1 MTSFIEIPSKQKI
14 ATILQNWDE
23 FKRRIVNTLNVEDA
37 LKNKNDRDYDQ
48 RVILEKYYSRYGQ
61 RGVKVSYKRPK
72 YAKTG
77 REFVIEGVGLQALYK
92 PIRHTICEGIYKD
105 VDIKNCHPVL
115 LLQICKNKD
124 YSCVEI
130 QKYIDNRD
138 TYLRDICD
146 VNNLEFNKTNK
157 DMAKK
162 VILSIVNGSIYND
175 ATVVKQLEHK
185 PLWFDAFKE
194 ECNNIK
200 LKVYKD
206 ESYTELR
213 KIVNKKACE
222 SNKPI
227 NLEGSLLNHILC
239 EIEDL
244 ILQSCIEYCKIKQLK
259 WRNISKQFDGFM
271 LLNNEDINLTDL
283 SNFVKIHTSYDV
295 EFAYKEF
302 DEIIDLSGL
311 TCDIKQEENTFND
324 DGIIIRDDYQGA
336 KILIKNIK
344 NDIKVGVSHIYLRE
358 GFVWITDM
366 ERIRNRLSLKTML
379 LNMCLTNKDGDIR
392 PYSTNKTGCEKI
404 VDTALIILKQE
415 ANSKNDEL
423 FFYSSLGKTCFKNGV
438 YDWKTKT
445 FSTWESINNVYTT
458 IIINRDYVK
467 RDEAK
472 YKEVY
477 DKIFLSCFEKQHEDE
492 LKDLLGGYANALGG
506 NINNKYSILNLGSR
520 NSGKGVFTETLCKTF
535 EDYVKTIDSSVLL
548 MDTSIDEIR
557 NLGYFIDM
565 AYSRLVICNEAKV
578 DSRRQNKCIYDG
590 NTFKKLQGGDE
601 LTGRKIREDKQKF
614 RIAFKFVMNFN
625 EYPTFEPN
633 DCLQACENYSFPFRF
648 VDETLVQ
655 EIPEMYRKKDE
666 TIKDYIRNDDVANA
680 VFHILTDY
688 YSNERKLCA
697 KSIQSNNDICETTGD
712 LEMILKNNIEKI
724 TDDDKCLT
732 LDDILV
738 MLNGKDARPSKIKLK
753 KDMDRLYPNRYFK
766 QKTTK
771 RLTGFFGLQ
780 IKKEEQST

>member
-1 MTSFIEIPSKQKI
+1 MSSFLEIPSKQKI
-14 ATILQNWDE
+14 VTILQNWDE
-23 FKRRIVNTLNVEDA
+23 FKHRVIKTLKNENF
-37 LKNKNDRDYDQ
+37 LKNKNYKDYDQ
-48 RVILEKYYSRYGQ
+48 KVILEKYYSRYGQ

-72 YAKTG
+72 YCKTG
-77 REFVIEGVGLQALYK
+77 REFVTEGVGLQAFAK
-92 PIRHTICEGIYKD
+92 PIRHTICNGIYKD
-105 VDIKNCHPVL
+105 VDVKNCHPVL

-124 YSCVEI
+124 YPCAKIE
-130 QKYIDNRD
+130 KYINNRD

-157 DMAKK
+157 EMAKK
-162 VILSIVNGSIYND
+162 VILSIINGSIYND
-175 ATVVKQLEHK
+175 ASVIKKLEHK

-200 LKVYKD
+200 LKIYKD
-206 ESYTELR
+206 DNYTELR

-222 SNKPI
+222 SNKAI

-239 EIEDL
+239 EIEDI
-244 ILQSCIEYCKIKQLK
+244 ILQSCIEYCKIKQIK

-271 LLNNEDINLTDL
+271 ILKNEDINLTDL
-283 SNFVKIHTSYDV
+283 SNFVKLHTSYDV
-295 EFAYKEF
+295 EYAYKEF
-302 DEIIDLSGL
+302 DEVIDLSGL
-311 TCDIKQEENTFND
+311 TCDIKQEENIFND
-324 DGIIIRDDYQGA
+324 EGIIIRDDYQGA
-336 KILIKNIK
+336 KILINSIK
-344 NDIKVGVSHIYLRE
+344 DDIKIGLSHIYLRD
-358 GFVWITDM
+358 GFIWITDM
-366 ERIRNRLSLKTML
+366 ERIRNILSIKTML
-379 LNMCLTNKDGDIR
+379 LNMCLTNKEGDIR

-415 ANSKNDEL
+415 ANPKNDEL

-438 YDWKTKT
+438 YDWKTKK
-445 FSTWESINNVYTT
+445 FSPWESIDNVYTT
-458 IIINRDYVK
+458 IIINRDYTDRNETKIKDV
-467 RDEAK
+467 
-472 YKEVY
+472 YK
-477 DKIFLSCFEKQHEDE
+477 KIFHSCFEDQHEDE
-492 LKDLLGGYANALGG
+492 LKDLLGAYANALGG

-520 NSGKGVFTETLCKTF
+520 NSGKGVFTETLCKAF

-648 VDETLVQ
+648 VDKTLVN
-655 EIPEMYRKKDE
+655 EIPEMYRQKDE

-697 KSIQSNNDICETTGD
+697 KSIQSNNEVCETTGD

-724 TDDDKCLT
+724 DDNICLT
-732 LDDILV
+732 LDSILI
-738 MLNGKDARPSKIKLK
+738 MLNGKDVRPSKIKLK
-753 KDMDRLYPNRYFK
+753 KDMERLYPNKYFT
-766 QKTTK
+766 QKINDKTK
-771 RLTGFFGLQ
+771 KRETGFFGLQ
-780 IKKEEQST
+780 IKEDD